1 MIFITGYSSNQNVMH
16 AGNDDSVLNLKRE
29 LRDHLATSNGNTA
42 DGEEGSTPT
51 ATTAST
57 SEQVCIDAI
66 VRNVQLDIISNKNT
80 LFSKRLD
87 TLYML

>member
-1 MIFITGYSSNQNVMH
+1 MIIDIVITNFSYDSLLHMIFITGYSSNQNVMH

-42 DGEEGSTPT
+42 DREEGSTPT

-57 SEQVCIDAI
+57 SEQVCINA
-66 VRNVQLDIISNKNT
+66 VLRKA
-80 LFSKRLD
+80 
-87 TLYML
+87 

>member
-57 SEQVCIDAI
+57 SEQVCI
-66 VRNVQLDIISNKNT
+66 NVVLGKA
-80 LFSKRLD
+80 
-87 TLYML
+87 

>member
-1 MIFITGYSSNQNVMH
+1 MIIDIAFKVTTNISYDNLHHMIFITGYSSNQNVMH

-57 SEQVCIDAI
+57 SEQVCNNA
-66 VRNVQLDIISNKNT
+66 VLRKA
-80 LFSKRLD
+80 
-87 TLYML
+87 

>member
-1 MIFITGYSSNQNVMH
+1 MQSLCNFHQVTTNIIYDNLHHMIFITGYSSNQNVMH

-57 SEQVCIDAI
+57 SEQVCI
-66 VRNVQLDIISNKNT
+66 NVVLRKA
-80 LFSKRLD
+80 
-87 TLYML
+87 

>member
-1 MIFITGYSSNQNVMH
+1 MH

-29 LRDHLATSNGNTA
+29 LRDHLSNQNRNQD

-57 SEQVCIDAI
+57 SEQVNIAS
-66 VRNVQLDIISNKNT
+66 RFLIISPPLIIKHFTKGANFIIV
-80 LFSKRLD
+80 LFVPFLGR
-87 TLYML
+87 